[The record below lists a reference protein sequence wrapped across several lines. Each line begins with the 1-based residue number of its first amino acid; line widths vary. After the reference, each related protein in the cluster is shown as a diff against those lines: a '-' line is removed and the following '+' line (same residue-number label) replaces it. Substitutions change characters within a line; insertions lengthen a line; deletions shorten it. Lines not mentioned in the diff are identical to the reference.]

1 MRPASISQRLALVAA
16 LLLGIL
22 LAPAVW
28 TLLPATGPA
37 LAQASSLSIVLVPS
51 ASSMRPGDVVSVSIG
66 VRTSSPT
73 LRLITAQLAVTGPA
87 NLTSAAFPGGMCT
100 LAGTVATCELSI
112 STEAPGAITAQLQAN
127 ARASGAFTLR
137 AIAQGDGDTA
147 PEQAVAVQVV
157 GEPLPS
163 ATATATATTTT
174 TPTTGA
180 AAATSTPAPPRA
192 TATPEAMATPMRP
205 GDGPDMCEPNDTLV
219 QPCALPSETEVGDLS
234 FAEGS
239 IDVYSLLLKGG
250 RTYTI
255 RAASTEGI
263 DPALTV
269 YLAGALDTPIAN
281 NDDAAVGDSA
291 AVVQV
296 MTASDAWYIVQVA
309 NKAPGVMR
317 GKRYTLSARSSAS
330 AGGATAPSAA
340 TAQPTAI
347 SPGDALENNYSPD
360 TAPRLGWGVPYD
372 LSLVCPQPDGCV
384 AGDHDFFWVPVKAGI
399 DLVAVTYDLGPGA
412 DTLATFYRPDPTQ
425 QDAQIGPLGW
435 RPVVA
440 NDDTAPGWSLRSALA
455 LQPDWSGYALLVIAP
470 SERDDPPA
478 IPETAGPAGRY
489 RLIVGSPEM
498 AAVQSVLRAQ
508 TDGPPITP
516 TTPPPVPP
524 TSQPVAP
531 VVAPSTA
538 ADSRE
543 VIKEESLTG
552 SALVIADDTPFY
564 RAVPP
569 SEGDLLARY
578 PKDAQV
584 LLLGQ
589 TYAGYVK
596 VQPSDSVAPGWMFA
610 PALRPLAVAAD
621 RSPTPEGASGGDTP
635 IAGDADASQTQSTAT
650 APPLPELTV
659 ERLDPAP
666 LPTTAAV
673 GPQARSL
680 AVELCASKSDDPHSC
695 ATPLANLAV
704 EVLLHATQQVVASAR
719 TDRSGRVT
727 LSVSVPPNALL
738 ELRIAALGVSV
749 KVEPSATALP
759 IRVPPQT
766 NGGSQP

>member
-1 MRPASISQRLALVAA
+1 MRPAIAQRLALVAA

-22 LAPAVW
+22 VAPAVW
-28 TLLPATGPA
+28 ALLPAPA
-37 LAQASSLSIVLVPS
+37 PARAQESALHIVLVPS
-51 ASSMRPGDVVSVSIG
+51 ASSVRPGDGVSISVG

-73 LRLITAQLAVTGPA
+73 LRSITAQVAVAGSA
-87 NLTSAAFPGGMCT
+87 SLTSATFPGGTCT
-100 LAGTVATCELSI
+100 LAATAATCDLSI
-112 STEAPGAITAQLQAN
+112 SAEAPGAITAQVQAN
-127 ARASGAFTLR
+127 AGASGTFTLQ
-137 AIAQGDGDTA
+137 ATAQGGDDTA
-147 PEQAVAVQVV
+147 PKQAVTVQVV
-157 GEPLPS
+157 GEALP
-163 ATATATATTTT
+163 TATATAIATTTAA
-174 TPTTGA
+174 PTTGA
-180 AAATSTPAPPRA
+180 ASATSTSAPLRA
-192 TATPEAMATPMRP
+192 TATPEATATPMRP
-205 GDGPDMCEPNDTLV
+205 GEGPDMCEPNDRLV
-219 QPCALPSETEVGDLS
+219 QPCALPSETEVSDLS

-239 IDVYSLLLKGG
+239 VDVYSFLLKGG
-250 RTYTI
+250 RTYTL

-263 DPALTV
+263 DPTMTV
-269 YLAGALDTPIAN
+269 YLAGALDTPIAS

-296 MTASDAWYIVQVA
+296 MTASDAWYIVQIE

-317 GKRYTLSARSSAS
+317 GKRYTLAARSSAPT
-330 AGGATAPSAA
+330 GGALAPGAA

-347 SPGDALENNYSPD
+347 PPGDGLENNYSPD

-384 AGDHDFFWVPVKAGI
+384 AGDHDFFWVPVKADI
-399 DLVAVTYDLGPGA
+399 SLVAVTYDLGPGT

-425 QDAQIGPLGW
+425 QDAQIGPVGW

-440 NDDTAPGWSLRSALA
+440 NDDTAPGWSLRSALT

-516 TTPPPVPP
+516 TAPPVPP

-531 VVAPSTA
+531 VVAPSSAT
-538 ADSRE
+538 DSRE

-610 PALRPLAVAAD
+610 PALRPLAVPAD
-621 RSPTPEGASGGDTP
+621 RSPTSEGASDGDTP
-635 IAGDADASQTQSTAT
+635 VAESAGTSGEARSTAT
-650 APPLPELTV
+650 TPPLPELRV
-659 ERLDPAP
+659 ELLDPAP
-666 LPTTAAV
+666 LPTTVAIA
-673 GPQARSL
+673 PQARSL
-680 AVELCASKSDDPHSC
+680 AVELCATSRDDLRAC
-695 ATPLANLAV
+695 ATPLTNLAV
-704 EVLLHATQQVVASAR
+704 EVLLHSTQQVVASAR
-719 TDRSGRVT
+719 TDRGGRVT
-727 LSVSVPPNALL
+727 LSLSVPPNALL
-738 ELRIAALGVSV
+738 ELRVAALGLSV
-749 KVEPSATALP
+749 KIEPSATDLP

-766 NGGSQP
+766 SVREQL